1 MYDNSIFFYGSEYR
15 IQIFLKF
22 ELNKSEI
29 SQQIGIID
37 EKNFCCIW
45 VSIAP

>member
-37 EKNFCCIW
+37 EKNFLCIW